1 LKSEKDQW
9 CGVQVFKLVTEGTLK
24 KKITDIIAKKRKLLK
39 SVVKEDDPGQLKT
52 FTKQDLIELLAM
64 PAAEY

>member
-1 LKSEKDQW
+1 M
-9 CGVQVFKLVTEGTLK
+9 TEGTLK